1 MQEPP
6 QTPPTVADISGT
18 AVTGVQTGSGQ
29 TFESTAPQRVANNP
43 PGVPP
48 ARNVM
53 RHQYRM
59 LSDDERMVIKTLK
72 DKGADL
78 WETIR
83 NSAPA
88 GSRELSIALT
98 KLEEAIMWA
107 VKHHT
112 G

>member
-1 MQEPP
+1 MQETP
-6 QTPPTVADISGT
+6 QTPTAETSLGDTGIST
-18 AVTGVQTGSGQ
+18 PEAQAQ

-43 PGVPP
+43 PGGAP

>member
-1 MQEPP
+1 MQETP
-6 QTPPTVADISGT
+6 QTPAAEASLGDTGT
-18 AVTGVQTGSGQ
+18 STPEAQAQ
-29 TFESTAPQRVANNP
+29 TFESTAPQRVVNNP
-43 PGVPP
+43 PGGAP